1 MAPKVAIVF
10 VSQQAHYPAIHP
22 PAEFCD
28 AMQCMQCH
36 IIAERFPSFHS
47 AVLVA
52 LSFVLRVDE

>member
-10 VSQQAHYPAIHP
+10 VSQQAHYSAIHP
-22 PAEFCD
+22 PASF
-28 AMQCMQCH
+28 AMQCNAYKCH
-36 IIAERFPSFHS
+36 IIAERFPTFHS